1 MFRSRRSSNAR
12 YLMTG
17 FYDQVS
23 MNLLDLFPTLFNE
36 TNMVLFHSNRFIS
49 CIPPCINAF
58 HTCPLAGSSVPMS
71 FQRLPAT
78 SRYRALPKGC
88 ISQKSRHLTSQMK
101 AVRRS
106 FITGTILYSS
116 PCNEERIHQRSLLCS
131 RHRRLCS
138 IRSHLRVPYRLWV
151 IESLNLPNALPT
163 YSPYCLTGLQQRGIG
178 QFN

>member
-106 FITGTILYSS
+106 FITGTIAAILPCTVLRATRKEYTDVLYCVPVTAGCALFGLISAF
-116 PCNEERIHQRSLLCS
+116 RIVCGSL
-131 RHRRLCS
+131 
-138 IRSHLRVPYRLWV
+138 SH
-151 IESLNLPNALPT
+151 
-163 YSPYCLTGLQQRGIG
+163 
-178 QFN
+178 